1 MAKRKWII
9 GLIVLAAI
17 FGYVIVRFLSSTLA
31 IERLVGQLETG
42 TDAGQQQLNKHVVL
56 IAQELDNPFWRTV
69 EQGAKEAAAQ
79 RDMEIEYTGPIRI
92 NPSEQMRLL
101 AKAIASKPDAIL
113 TQGINEPRYNELVS
127 RAMDQGIPVITVD
140 SDAPDSRRFA
150 YVGTD
155 NRAAGVQMGELVVQ
169 GSAYKGKIG
178 IILGSELADNQRKRM
193 EGFRSI
199 IDKASGNEIVDVR
212 SSNISRI
219 EAAKQTK
226 LMLSEHPD
234 IRTIIGFSAWDA
246 AGIVEGLQAAHKGKI
261 NVFGFDDVEATRRAI
276 AHGDMV
282 ATLVQQQGEMGAEA
296 VPFCSKYLRAS
307 HTQQLN
313 IQVLRFWNNDE
324 YTEEAIDFHSGAAHL
339 E

>member
-9 GLIVLAAI
+9 GLIILAAI
-17 FGYVIVRFLSSTLA
+17 FGYVIVRFLSSTLT

-42 TDAGQQQLNKHVVL
+42 TDAGQQQLHKHVVL

-79 RDMEIEYTGPIRI
+79 QDMEIEYTGPIRI

-113 TQGINEPRYNELVS
+113 TQGISEPRYNELVS
-127 RAMDQGIPVITVD
+127 KAMDQGIPVITVD

-155 NRAAGVQMGELVVQ
+155 NRAAGVQMGELVVH
-169 GSAYKGKIG
+169 GSAYEGKIG
-178 IILGSELADNQRKRM
+178 IILGSELADNQRKRLD
-193 EGFRSI
+193 GFRSI
-199 IDKASGNEIVDVR
+199 IDKASGYEIVEVR

-226 LMLSEHPD
+226 IMLNEHPD

-261 NVFGFDDVEATRRAI
+261 NVFGFDDVEATKRAI
-276 AHGDMV
+276 AHGDIV
-282 ATLVQQQGEMGAEA
+282 ATLVQQPREIGAEA
-296 VPFCSKYLRAS
+296 VSILQQIFAGEPYTA
-307 HTQQLN
+307 TQYTSTK
-313 IQVLRFWNNDE
+313 VLE
-324 YTEEAIDFHSGAAHL
+324 Q
-339 E
+339 

>member
-79 RDMEIEYTGPIRI
+79 RGMEIEYTGPIRI

-113 TQGINEPRYNELVS
+113 TQGINEPRYNELVG

-140 SDAPDSRRFA
+140 SDAPDSKRFA

-155 NRAAGVQMGELVVQ
+155 NRAAGVQMGELVVH

-178 IILGSELADNQRKRM
+178 VILGSEQADNQRKRL

-199 IDKASGNEIVDVR
+199 IDKASGYEIVDVR

-246 AGIVEGLQAAHKGKI
+246 AGIVEGLQAANKGKI

-276 AHGDMV
+276 AHGDIV
-282 ATLVQQQGEMGAEA
+282 ATLVQQPREIGAEA
-296 VPFCSKYLRAS
+296 VSILQQIFAGEPYAA
-307 HTQQLN
+307 TQYTSTK
-313 IQVLRFWNNDE
+313 VLE
-324 YTEEAIDFHSGAAHL
+324 Q
-339 E
+339 

>member
-42 TDAGQQQLNKHVVL
+42 TDAGQQQSLKHVVL

-101 AKAIASKPDAIL
+101 AKAIASKPDAIF

-155 NRAAGVQMGELVVQ
+155 NRAAGVQMGELVVH

-178 IILGSELADNQRKRM
+178 IILGSELADNQRKRL

-199 IDKASGNEIVDVR
+199 IDKASGYEIVDVR

-246 AGIVEGLQAAHKGKI
+246 AGIVEGLQAANKGKI

-276 AHGDMV
+276 AHGDIV
-282 ATLVQQQGEMGAEA
+282 ATLVQQPREIGAEA
-296 VPFCSKYLRAS
+296 VSILQQIFAGEPYAA
-307 HTQQLN
+307 TQYTSTK
-313 IQVLRFWNNDE
+313 VLE
-324 YTEEAIDFHSGAAHL
+324 Q
-339 E
+339 

>member
-42 TDAGQQQLNKHVVL
+42 TDAGKQQSRKHVVL

-79 RDMEIEYTGPIRI
+79 LDMEIEYTGPIRI
-92 NPSEQMRLL
+92 NSSEQMRLL

-155 NRAAGVQMGELVVQ
+155 NRAAGVQMGELVVH

-178 IILGSELADNQRKRM
+178 VILGSKLADNQRKRL

-199 IDKASGNEIVDVR
+199 VDKASGYEIVDMR

-261 NVFGFDDVEATRRAI
+261 NVFGFDDVEATKRAI
-276 AHGDMV
+276 AHGDIV
-282 ATLVQQQGEMGAEA
+282 ATLVQQPREIGAEA
-296 VPFCSKYLRAS
+296 VSILQQIFAGEPYAA
-307 HTQQLN
+307 TQYTSTK
-313 IQVLRFWNNDE
+313 VLE
-324 YTEEAIDFHSGAAHL
+324 Q
-339 E
+339 

>member
-42 TDAGQQQLNKHVVL
+42 TDAGKQQSRKHVVL

-92 NPSEQMRLL
+92 NSSEQMRLL

-199 IDKASGNEIVDVR
+199 IDQASGYEIVDVR

-261 NVFGFDDVEATRRAI
+261 NVFGFDDVEATKRAI
-276 AHGDMV
+276 AHGDIV
-282 ATLVQQQGEMGAEA
+282 ATLVQQPREIGAEA
-296 VPFCSKYLRAS
+296 VSILQQIFAGEPYAA
-307 HTQQLN
+307 TQYTSTK
-313 IQVLRFWNNDE
+313 VLE
-324 YTEEAIDFHSGAAHL
+324 Q
-339 E
+339 